1 MNSAP
6 VASAP
11 VQSLAEMKKE
21 SSKAK
26 KEKGG
31 KSIGKSLLCGL
42 AFGVVAGVVSFGIW
56 AAAIHFWGEELGVV
70 NVASN
75 TPGTIEPDSG
85 EPDSSEPESTQP
97 TQPDNSPLIA
107 STDAEAAIIGVV
119 NEAMPSIVSINT
131 TIEMDIY
138 GTVQDVPASG
148 SGFIYK
154 QHEDEYLITT
164 NYHVVEGAKEI
175 VVQFNDG
182 STAPATLK
190 GKKISMDV
198 AVLSVKVDSLGES
211 TKAAIRP
218 ATIGDSDKLQV
229 GQTAV
234 AIGNA
239 LGYGQSVTS
248 GVISALNR
256 EYTTAA
262 GETNKFIQTDAAI
275 NPGNSGGALLNLNG
289 EVIGI
294 NSNKYADETVEGMGF
309 AIPITAVKDIIDNL
323 SDKQE
328 LVALP
333 EDQQSL
339 FGISG
344 ASVGSGKYTNTGI
357 PIPQGV
363 YVAGVTPGL
372 AADQAGIMQG
382 DIITEF
388 DGNSLADMNE
398 LLEYLAAYPAG
409 TEVKITYKRYED
421 TGYVAHET
429 TVTLGSKQ

>member
-1 MNSAP
+1 
-6 VASAP
+6 
-11 VQSLAEMKKE
+11 
-21 SSKAK
+21 
-26 KEKGG
+26 
-31 KSIGKSLLCGL
+31 
-42 AFGVVAGVVSFGIW
+42 
-56 AAAIHFWGEELGVV
+56 
-70 NVASN
+70 
-75 TPGTIEPDSG
+75 
-85 EPDSSEPESTQP
+85 
-97 TQPDNSPLIA
+97 
-107 STDAEAAIIGVV
+107 
-119 NEAMPSIVSINT
+119 
-131 TIEMDIY
+131 
-138 GTVQDVPASG
+138 
-148 SGFIYK
+148 
-154 QHEDEYLITT
+154 
-164 NYHVVEGAKEI
+164 
-175 VVQFNDG
+175 
-182 STAPATLK
+182 
-190 GKKISMDV
+190 
-198 AVLSVKVDSLGES
+198 
-211 TKAAIRP
+211 
-218 ATIGDSDKLQV
+218 
-229 GQTAV
+229 
-234 AIGNA
+234 
-239 LGYGQSVTS
+239 
-248 GVISALNR
+248 
-256 EYTTAA
+256 
-262 GETNKFIQTDAAI
+262 
-275 NPGNSGGALLNLNG
+275 
-289 EVIGI
+289 
-294 NSNKYADETVEGMGF
+294 MGF